1 MTREA
6 IEEGRKILCEIE
18 RIKDVREKIRPYI
31 HEHTEVKVL
40 VRKEVRLEFD
50 MFSDDPVFLAV
61 DSTLQDMLE
70 ELEGRLSDLNSNSN
84 EELNGPAVRRLSVW
98 EKVWS
103 IFRR

>member
-6 IEEGRKILCEIE
+6 IEEGQKILCEIE
-18 RIKDVREKIRPYI
+18 RIKVVRENIRPYI

-40 VRKEVRLEFD
+40 VRKEVKLEFD

-70 ELEGRLSDLNSNSN
+70 ELEGRLSDLDSNSDA
-84 EELNGPAVRRLSVW
+84 EFKGPAVRRLSVW

-103 IFRR
+103 IFRQ